1 MPCSAAFDFASRELS
16 DETDL
21 EPIEARG
28 TLRIALKAAGL
39 EASSVTPEQMS
50 VVLRRVM
57 PAELEKRG
65 VPGADALCE
74 RLGGRVGALDESLPQ
89 ATPESVFDRLG
100 GMR

>member
-1 MPCSAAFDFASRELS
+1 MPSAPAFEFTSRELAQR
-16 DETDL
+16 TNL

-39 EASSVTPEQMS
+39 EATTVTPEQMA
-50 VVLRRVM
+50 VVLRKVM

-65 VPGADALCE
+65 IDGADATCE
-74 RLGGRVGALDESLPQ
+74 RIRTGVLALDQSAPQ

-100 GMR
+100 GLR